1 VGRAGNNDFHQT
13 QAISKVMPTL
23 VPPKLDDVLLLYI
36 STTDTVISII
46 IVVERH
52 DTQKEVI

>member
-1 VGRAGNNDFHQT
+1 
-13 QAISKVMPTL
+13 
-23 VPPKLDDVLLLYI
+23 LDDVLLLYI
-36 STTDTVISII
+36 STTDTVISLI